1 MKYEGVGVKLP
12 PPIPPIRKPTLK
24 KSSLIRVNTRI
35 FDSYYLDGCKILV
48 NCRYDS
54 FIMSEI
60 YAERRIKRNMD
71 FSKFLSI
78 FVLSL
83 L

>member
-1 MKYEGVGVKLP
+1 MKYMKGWGSVTP
-12 PPIPPIRKPTLK
+12 PPPPIRKPTLK
-24 KSSLIRVNTRI
+24 KTSLIRVNTCI

-60 YAERRIKRNMD
+60 HAERRIKRNMD
-71 FSKFLSI
+71 FSNFLSI